1 MNTRQGLHRI
11 NTEEETNQP
20 WDTLNRVLDVCFGV
34 LLGLASFP
42 ALMWLGSL
50 FYTP

>member
-1 MNTRQGLHRI
+1 MNTRSGLHRI
-11 NTEEETNQP
+11 NTEEPAQP
-20 WDTLNRVLDVCFGV
+20 WGFLSRALDVCLGI
-34 LLGLASFP
+34 LIGLASFP

>member
-11 NTEEETNQP
+11 NTEEPNQP
-20 WDTLNRVLDVCFGV
+20 WDFLGRAIDVGFGV
-34 LLGLASFP
+34 LIGLASFP

-50 FYTP
+50 FYTH